1 MGVNSFASANSLPS
15 DTPNCL
21 ITVYYT
27 IRAFKTVKNIQHAF
41 SLCNVV
47 RVEEHAG
54 GGEGLSDNICQLW
67 PSFTTRI
74 KLTIKNLEGPPPP
87 ETDIIL
93 LSIVAIVYM

>member
-1 MGVNSFASANSLPS
+1 MDNYIKSLYLSAYMYASKSHSKSELHVCISTILMGVNSFASANSLPS

-54 GGEGLSDNICQLW
+54 GGGG
-67 PSFTTRI
+67 R
-74 KLTIKNLEGPPPP
+74 GGG
-87 ETDIIL
+87 
-93 LSIVAIVYM
+93 